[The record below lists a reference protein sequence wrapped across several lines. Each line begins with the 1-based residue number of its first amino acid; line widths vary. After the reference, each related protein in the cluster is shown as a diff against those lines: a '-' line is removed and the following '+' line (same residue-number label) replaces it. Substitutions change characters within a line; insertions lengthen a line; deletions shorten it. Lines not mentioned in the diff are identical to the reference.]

1 MANSADGI
9 AHSHYLFHTMK
20 KTEARILL
28 AGFTAVV
35 LCVCSIILID
45 DLLFDRGASPAMA
58 YSSGHG
64 QGSGAAPNEKAAETL
79 ADTPK
84 VPFLEDRDLDESP
97 FVTPSQS
104 AVAESGSPSDVQSQD
119 QSSPVPVSDWVE
131 NNDADTPVLQPLA
144 MVDSTALPDLSEE
157 QLTALRNLR
166 EDFVSAMAGVDQDP
180 TSPEY
185 FERWEAARAA
195 IDERFFTEFGQ
206 DAYNEQSIEA
216 FRQAEAGRDN

>member
-1 MANSADGI
+1 
-9 AHSHYLFHTMK
+9 MK

-28 AGFTAVV
+28 AGFAAAV

-45 DLLFDRGASPAMA
+45 DLLFD
-58 YSSGHG
+58 SSGHG
-64 QGSGAAPNEKAAETL
+64 QGSGAAPNDKAAETL
-79 ADTPK
+79 ADTPT

>member
-1 MANSADGI
+1 
-9 AHSHYLFHTMK
+9 MK

-28 AGFTAVV
+28 AGFAAAV

-64 QGSGAAPNEKAAETL
+64 KGSGAAPNEKAAETL
-79 ADTPK
+79 ADTPT
-84 VPFLEDRDLDESP
+84 VPFMEDRDLDESR

-104 AVAESGSPSDVQSQD
+104 ASDVQSQD

-144 MVDSTALPDLSEE
+144 IVDSAALPDLSEE

-206 DAYNEQSIEA
+206 DAYNAQSIEA

>member
-1 MANSADGI
+1 
-9 AHSHYLFHTMK
+9 MK

-28 AGFTAVV
+28 AGFAAAV

-45 DLLFDRGASPAMA
+45 DLLLDRGASPAMA

-104 AVAESGSPSDVQSQD
+104 ASDVQSQD

-185 FERWEAARAA
+185 LERWEAARAA

-206 DAYNEQSIEA
+206 DAYNAQSIEA